1 MRGNQRNQ
9 IRRKGRLWSVLWVGL
24 LLLAGCEDRLQPRG
38 EGITLEVPLG
48 LPTLPGATQ
57 TALTGELVSLGRD
70 LFQEPRLSSDGT
82 LSCASCHRSEGWF
95 TDGRRVAVG
104 VGGAQGTRNTPSVLN
119 AVYFPAQFWDGRAQ
133 GLEEQAKGPIAS
145 PREMN
150 LPHDVAVARL
160 AGDPAYR
167 RRFAE
172 VFGSGPITLRRLVHA
187 IAAFERT
194 LLSANSPFD
203 RFYYGGETAALDEAA
218 RRGLAIFTDP
228 VRGNC
233 AACHTI
239 GPRDALFTDGRFHN
253 LGVGMNAEG
262 ELTDLGR
269 FQQTG
274 LERDRGAFRT
284 PSLRHVAQT
293 PPYMHDGSLRT
304 LTEVVDFYVGGGN
317 SNPQLDPEI
326 RPLALTRQDRDDLVA
341 FLTSLTGEPPDA
353 RERLARTKGAKP

>member
-1 MRGNQRNQ
+1 MRDHGRSRSWRK
-9 IRRKGRLWSVLWVGL
+9 RRGWIAALWVGVL
-24 LLLAGCEDRLQPRG
+24 LLVGCEESVRPRG
-38 EGITLEVPLG
+38 EAIALDVPRG
-48 LPTLPGATQ
+48 LPALPGDSE
-57 TALTGELVSLGRD
+57 TALTRELVSLGRE
-70 LFQEPRLSSDGT
+70 LFHEPRLSSDGT
-82 LSCASCHRSEGWF
+82 VSCASCHQVEAWF

-104 VGGAQGTRNTPSVLN
+104 VGGSQGTRNTLSVLN
-119 AVYFPAQFWDGRAQ
+119 AAYFPAQFWDGRAL
-133 GLEEQAKGPIAS
+133 GLEEQAKGPIAN

-160 AGDPAYR
+160 ADDPAYQ

-172 VFGSGPITLRRLVHA
+172 AFGPGPITLRRLVHA

-228 VRGNC
+228 ARGNC

-239 GPRDALFTDGRFHN
+239 GAQHALFTDGLFHN
-253 LGVGMNAEG
+253 LGVGMDAEG
-262 ELTDLGR
+262 ELTDPGR
-269 FQQTG
+269 LLQTG
-274 LERDRGAFRT
+274 VESDRGAFRT

-304 LTEVVDFYVGGGN
+304 LTQVVDFYVGGGN
-317 SNPQLDPEI
+317 SNPQLDPQI
-326 RPLALTRQDRDDLVA
+326 RPLALTRRDRDDLVA
-341 FLTSLTGEPPDA
+341 FLTSLTGEPPHA
-353 RERLARTKGAKP
+353 RERLARTKGAK

>member
-1 MRGNQRNQ
+1 MRDQGGNRSWRK
-9 IRRKGRLWSVLWVGL
+9 RRGGIAALCLGVL
-24 LLLAGCEDRLQPRG
+24 LLVGCEEDVRPRG
-38 EGITLEVPLG
+38 AKITLDVPRG
-48 LPTLPGATQ
+48 LPALPSSSQPG
-57 TALTGELVSLGRD
+57 LTREVVSLGRD
-70 LFQEPRLSSDGT
+70 LFHEPRLSSDGT
-82 LSCASCHRSEGWF
+82 VSCASCHQAEGWF

-104 VGGAQGTRNTPSVLN
+104 VGGVQGTRNTPSVLN
-119 AVYFPAQFWDGRAQ
+119 AVYFPAQFWDGRAL

-160 AGDPAYR
+160 ADDPTYQ

-172 VFGSGPITLRRLVHA
+172 AFGPGPITLRRLVHA
-187 IAAFERT
+187 LAAFERT

-203 RFYYGGETAALDEAA
+203 RFYYGGETNALDEAA

-228 VRGNC
+228 ARGNC
-233 AACHTI
+233 TVCHTI
-239 GPRDALFTDGRFHN
+239 GAQDALFTDGLFHN

-269 FQQTG
+269 FLQTG
-274 LERDRGAFRT
+274 VESDRGAFRT

-317 SNPQLDPEI
+317 SNPQLDPQI
-326 RPLALTRQDRDDLVA
+326 RPLALTRRDRDDLVA
-341 FLTSLTGEPPDA
+341 FLTSLTGDPPHA
-353 RERLARTKGAKP
+353 TERLAKTKGAK